1 MGGTLIVI
9 FLSRYVI
16 EDASKQ
22 VIYNCYCKS
31 AESKEDLHRKDD
43 FLMIFMIVVADS

>member
-31 AESKEDLHRKDD
+31 AESKEDLHRNDAFSVI
-43 FLMIFMIVVADS
+43 FLIASG